1 MSDDEESPIISKS
14 YGTPESKGK
23 SHSKFKNLIDDIELK
38 LKKPQKNNT
47 NSISDTDNTSNKKTE
62 KSNETKE
69 NKINANNTKSINKF
83 NSFGGGEIKK
93 IENKKKFNV
102 KSKNQNSSLIS
113 RMKKEKIKEKD
124 FINNQHVRQRNSFC
138 SIDSINI
145 NINININN
153 NSINKIFFF
162 YFFFFHS

>member
-47 NSISDTDNTSNKKTE
+47 NSISDTDNTTNNKSE

-93 IENKKKFNV
+93 NRKQKK
-102 KSKNQNSSLIS
+102 I
-113 RMKKEKIKEKD
+113 
-124 FINNQHVRQRNSFC
+124 
-138 SIDSINI
+138 
-145 NINININN
+145 
-153 NSINKIFFF
+153 
-162 YFFFFHS
+162 